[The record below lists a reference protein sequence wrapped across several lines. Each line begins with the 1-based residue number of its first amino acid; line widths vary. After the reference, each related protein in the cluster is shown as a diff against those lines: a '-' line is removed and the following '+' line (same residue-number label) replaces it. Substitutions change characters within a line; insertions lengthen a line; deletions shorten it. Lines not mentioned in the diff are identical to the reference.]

1 MGKSLGLV
9 YINKISLIFIFAIY
23 DIIFDML
30 IAYIDKNVNNRSTIR
45 VDDQAKGMAQSS
57 LKLSS

>member
-23 DIIFDML
+23 DIIFGML
-30 IAYIDKNVNNRSTIR
+30 IDYIDININNRSIIR
-45 VDDQAKGMAQSS
+45 VDDQALRY
-57 LKLSS
+57 LKMISH

>member
-1 MGKSLGLV
+1 MFLERLV

-23 DIIFDML
+23 DIIFGML
-30 IAYIDKNVNNRSTIR
+30 IDYIDKNVNNRSTIR
-45 VDDQAKGMAQSS
+45 VDDQSLRVQSS

>member
-1 MGKSLGLV
+1 MFLLGLV

-30 IAYIDKNVNNRSTIR
+30 IDYIDKNVNNRLTIR
-45 VDDQAKGMAQSS
+45 VDDQALRAQSS